1 MIVLLFL
8 YLTLRAFAQIPPGD
22 HTIGT
27 ANPTFSVLDCS
38 ARDVLTSQLASC
50 LVSQDA
56 AKPNYPE
63 DCQTL
68 VWIQGLLTTCTSG
81 PAATATA
88 AADREEVEEDFMGEA
103 ESETTLSTS
112 SAAPKLPLRS
122 YLLSISSQLQLLRTS
137 QPPLPIA
144 SILTSRLVSLRFL
157 AILYQLVLVYIDTC
171 EIHFWWRGLPWAAD
185 FGICG
190 MCKWLEGHQFA
201 GLPYN
206 IFPDMLKKEIC
217 AKWQPPNDYDGC
229 FSGWRKNGDPFQP
242 PPTPATVPVFKN
254 FQ

>member
-8 YLTLRAFAQIPPGD
+8 YLTIRAFAQIPPGD

-81 PAATATA
+81 PAVTATT

-103 ESETTLSTS
+103 ESETTLSTFLRRS
-112 SAAPKLPLRS
+112 EAAPEILPPV
-122 YLLSISSQLQLLRTS
+122 YLEPTTTTQDEPTTTADSFDPHLATGVT
-137 QPPLPIA
+137 PFPGYPLP
-144 SILTSRLVSLRFL
+144 
-157 AILYQLVLVYIDTC
+157 TC
-171 EIHFWWRGLPWAAD
+171 A
-185 FGICG
+185 G
-190 MCKWLEGHQFA
+190 M
-201 GLPYN
+201 
-206 IFPDMLKKEIC
+206 
-217 AKWQPPNDYDGC
+217 
-229 FSGWRKNGDPFQP
+229 
-242 PPTPATVPVFKN
+242 
-254 FQ
+254 